1 MTSQDTSYTSVAVNR
16 VIFPITDQHETAPL
30 YAIPWQPRVSSQSFA
45 QGTKR
50 GPAENSPLR
59 ATTPPFVEPSDVYE
73 FIDRRS
79 IRVLPHRRLSLGTYF
94 NAFPASYWQRWTG
107 YNSVT
112 LTVTIKGSG
121 QLLVI
126 RSSARGRYGVSNSLS
141 VADETVSVELPLKS
155 FFDGGYYW
163 FDVIANDGGAEISDA
178 EWSVKVL
185 KTFTPHT
192 VSVAVTTFNRP
203 SYCVN
208 QIKTIAH
215 SADTRAV
222 LDKLY
227 VIDQGTDHVEAQQAF
242 PAAAAELGDQLALI
256 YQPNLG
262 GSGGFS
268 RGMYETVK
276 ASTSDYVLLLDDD
289 AICEPESIVR
299 AVNFA
304 QFCLK
309 PTLVGGGMLH
319 LDDRPVLY
327 TQGERYDPR
336 TAWMSPAGPDGYDHD
351 FAAKPLRD
359 SPLLHRRN
367 DVDFNGWWMTLI
379 PTQVIREI
387 GLSLPAFIKWD
398 DLEYAIRAQE
408 HGYQTVSLPGV
419 AVWHMAWHDKDPV
432 RTWEEYFTHRN
443 RVIGTLMHSR
453 VPRGGKLPLR
463 SLLGDLKLLLSLEY
477 SAVHLRRLALR
488 DAFTGP
494 DVLSKT
500 IKTRLQEIREERTKF
515 SDAQVISDVRKIPT
529 VRPIVPARAD
539 GGHLIPR
546 AALAVRTGLR
556 HVLRK
561 TSTERLSAPEKS
573 IQSQDIL
580 WWRFAEVDSALVTT
594 PSGDGVAWFKRDR
607 DTLREL
613 LKSSIGLNLKLRREW
628 DRLAE
633 QYARDLP
640 RVTSLETWERI
651 FEIAEQPNSPVHTAD
666 LKAKK
671 PTR

>member
-1 MTSQDTSYTSVAVNR
+1 MTSENSSYTPVTVNR
-16 VIFPITDQHETAPL
+16 VVFPTVDQHETAPL
-30 YAIPWQPRVSSQSFA
+30 YATPWQPRISSQSFA
-45 QGTKR
+45 QGVKT
-50 GPAENSPLR
+50 GDEADEPTASAPY
-59 ATTPPFVEPSDVYE
+59 VEPSDVYE

-79 IRVLPHRRLSLGTYF
+79 VRVLPNRRLSLATYF

-107 YNSVT
+107 FQAVT
-112 LTVTIKGSG
+112 LTLTIKGTA
-121 QLLVI
+121 QVLLI
-126 RSSARGRYGVSNSLS
+126 KSSARGRYGVERAVSLT
-141 VADETVSVELPLKS
+141 DESASIELPLKS

-163 FDVIANDGGAEISDA
+163 FDVIAGSEGAELSNA
-178 EWSVKVL
+178 EWSVKAL
-185 KTFTPHT
+185 KTFQPHT

-208 QIKTIAH
+208 QIETIAH
-215 SADTRAV
+215 SADTREV

-227 VIDQGTDHVEAQQAF
+227 VIDQGTDHVEDQPAF
-242 PAAAAELGDQLALI
+242 AAAAEELGDQLSLI

-276 ASTSDYVLLLDDD
+276 AGDSDYVLLLDDD

-327 TQGERYDPR
+327 TQGERYDHR
-336 TAWMSPAGPDGYDHD
+336 AAWMSPAGPDGYDHD
-351 FAAKPLRD
+351 FAARPLRD

-379 PTQVIREI
+379 PTQVVREI

-453 VPRGGKLPLR
+453 APRGGKLPLR

-488 DAFTGP
+488 DAFSGP
-494 DVLSKT
+494 DILSKT
-500 IKTRLQEIREERTKF
+500 IKTRLGEIRQERTKF
-515 SDAQVISDVRKIPT
+515 SDARVITDVREIPA
-529 VRPIVPARAD
+529 VHPVSAPIDDPGRIVSR
-539 GGHLIPR
+539 GLL
-546 AALAVRTGLR
+546 AAKTGLR
-556 HVLRK
+556 HLLK
-561 TSTERLSAPEKS
+561 KASPERLSAPEKS
-573 IQSQDIL
+573 VQSQDIL

-594 PSGDGVAWFKRDR
+594 PGGDGVAWFKRDR
-607 DTLREL
+607 ETMRDL
-613 LKSSIGLNLKLRREW
+613 LKSSVGLNIRLRRDW
-628 DRLAE
+628 QRLAE
-633 QYARDLP
+633 QYARELP
-640 RVTSLETWERI
+640 RVVSLEEWEKI
-651 FEIAEQPNSPVHTAD
+651 FEITDSLNA
-666 LKAKK
+666 AKPQK
-671 PTR
+671 N